1 MMTEIKLSSRIGC
14 AMAVH
19 RYGYYY
25 YYYYYYWCSAKL
37 ITGSLFLLSLRPY
50 IKLLESVWGGFCQGN
65 YDSAQAE
72 CGWTMILILFFV
84 LMHIHFRPLPVR
96 LFKSDLACENLN

>member
-25 YYYYYYWCSAKL
+25 YYYYYYYYWCSAKL

-50 IKLLESVWGGFCQGN
+50 
-65 YDSAQAE
+65 
-72 CGWTMILILFFV
+72 
-84 LMHIHFRPLPVR
+84 
-96 LFKSDLACENLN
+96 